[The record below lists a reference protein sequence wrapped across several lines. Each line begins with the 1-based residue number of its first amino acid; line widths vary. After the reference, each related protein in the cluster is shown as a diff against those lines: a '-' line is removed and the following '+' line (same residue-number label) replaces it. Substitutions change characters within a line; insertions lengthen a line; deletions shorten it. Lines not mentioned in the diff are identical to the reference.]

1 MYAAYRVPKE
11 PSMTVRYYIPGILF
25 SCCLSMLFSCGEK
38 PDGRPMHFTKTDSL
52 TETYL
57 ALQDSLLQSWNVMIM
72 DDNQK
77 IDAMLNLIH
86 ELTVSGSADPEQ
98 MKSYRERIE
107 QLRRLRYTQKTMAN
121 MHVIEE
127 YDFASNALVSELITL
142 AEAQKQFA
150 YNSTLQKLADVIRT
164 ADQRVYPYREQ
175 YDVITTRYNDF
186 IQRNKKFLKE
196 IDSDSFF
203 EKKPLFQTVA
213 EDN

>member
-1 MYAAYRVPKE
+1 
-11 PSMTVRYYIPGILF
+11 MTVRYYILGILF

-38 PDGRPMHFTKTDSL
+38 PDGRPMQFTKTDSL

-57 ALQDSLLQSWNVMIM
+57 ALQDSMLQSWNMMIT

-86 ELTVSGSADPEQ
+86 ELTVSGPADPEL

-121 MHVIEE
+121 IHVIEE
-127 YDFASNALVSELITL
+127 YDFASNALVSELIALT
-142 AEAQKQFA
+142 ESQKQFA
-150 YNSTLQKLADVIRT
+150 YNSTLQKLADIIRT

-175 YDVITTRYNDF
+175 YDQVTMRYNEF
-186 IQRNKKFLKE
+186 VQRNKKFLTE
-196 IDSDSFF
+196 IDTDSLL
-203 EKKPLFQTVA
+203 EKKPLFQMVA

>member
-1 MYAAYRVPKE
+1 
-11 PSMTVRYYIPGILF
+11 MTVRSYISGLLC
-25 SCCLSMLFSCGEK
+25 SCCLSVLFSCGEK
-38 PDGRPMHFTKTDSL
+38 PDGRPMQFTKIDSL

-57 ALQDSLLQSWNVMIM
+57 ALQDSVLQSWNIMIT

-86 ELTVSGSADPEQ
+86 ELSVSGSADPEM

-121 MHVIEE
+121 THVIEE
-127 YDFASNALVSELITL
+127 YDFASNALVSELITM
-142 AEAQKQFA
+142 AESQKQFA
-150 YNSTLQKLADVIRT
+150 YNSTLQRLADIIRT
-164 ADQRVYPYREQ
+164 ADQRIYPYREQ

-186 IQRNKKFLKE
+186 VQRNKKFLKE
-196 IDSDSFF
+196 VDADSFL
-203 EKKPLFQTVA
+203 EKKPLFQIVA